1 MVELRAPVARRL
13 RALPVLRRYPAT
25 FVTSGWRGHRL
36 RRDFATVRSFVVFV
50 GQPRTGHS
58 LVGALVDAH
67 PNTLIAH
74 ELDVLK
80 YVGAGYDRRR
90 LFALLV
96 AQQRARLADGHVS
109 SGGYAYAV
117 PGQWQGT
124 YARLEVIG
132 DKKGGRSTLRLRDDI
147 GLLDRLAETVAVDV
161 HVVNVVRNPYDVIA
175 TMHRRAPKRP
185 LADVVDLFLT
195 LADTVEE
202 VARRHEPA
210 HFHRLHLEE
219 VIAEPAPA
227 LDGLCRELGLAP
239 SPDYLA
245 ACSRIVFDSPNRT
258 RDRMTWTPE
267 LLALVADRT
276 ASIAPLAR
284 YRLDAPVGAER
295 AG

>member
-1 MVELRAPVARRL
+1 
-13 RALPVLRRYPAT
+13 
-25 FVTSGWRGHRL
+25 VTSGWSGFRL
-36 RRDFATVRSFVVFV
+36 RGDFAAVRSFVMFV

-58 LVGALVDAH
+58 LVGAMLDAH

-74 ELDVLK
+74 ELDALK

-96 AQQRARLADGHVS
+96 AQQRARLAGGHVS

-147 GLLDRLAETVAVDV
+147 GLLDRLEETVAVDV

-175 TMHRRAPKRP
+175 TMHRRAPNRP
-185 LADVVDLFLT
+185 LTEVVELFFE
-195 LADTVEE
+195 LADTVEA
-202 VARRHEPA
+202 VGRRHDPGR
-210 HFHRLHLEE
+210 FHRLHLED
-219 VIAEPAPA
+219 VVADPAAA
-227 LDGLCRELGLAP
+227 LTGLCRGLGLAAP
-239 SPDYLA
+239 PDYVA
-245 ACSRIVFDSPNRT
+245 ACSGIVFDSPRRT
-258 RDRMTWTPE
+258 RDSMDWTPE
-267 LLALVADRT
+267 LLAAVTDRT
-276 ASIAPLAR
+276 AAVPPFAR
-284 YRLDAPVGAER
+284 YRRDGPVAAER